1 MIEINFYNLLQW
13 KFKCIYTGRQNII
26 EARSSVLEINCM
38 LTVLCCK
45 GEGSKRKVTLVFEEI
60 ENVHKDKDKKQ

>member
-1 MIEINFYNLLQW
+1 MPASIQ
-13 KFKCIYTGRQNII
+13 IYTGRQNIT

-45 GEGSKRKVTLVFEEI
+45 EGERSQRKVTLVFEEI